1 MLVAAG
7 CYAVSAA
14 VCCVVA
20 SRGHAPFGD
29 LHIYRSGGAAVRAG
43 APLYSLRFA
52 WNLGFTYPPF
62 AALVFTLLTIMPWAA
77 APAVVTVISVIPLPV
92 TLWPPLPPPH
102 RRAGTL
108 VPPPPPPPP

>member
-77 APAVVTVISVIPLPV
+77 APAGVTGISGLLLPV
-92 TLWPPLPPPH
+92 APWLPVAPPP
-102 RRAGTL
+102 RPARAP
-108 VPPPPPPPP
+108 VPRP

>member
-77 APAVVTVISVIPLPV
+77 APAVFPGISGILLPV
-92 TLWPPLPPPH
+92 TPLPPLPLPP
-102 RRAGTL
+102 RRA
-108 VPPPPPPPP
+108 VA